1 MLSYDGI
8 ATNFRFMVAQV
19 VKQLEDT
26 LRQLDAPSERRR
38 QKIYAS
44 DDYVDTQKSL
54 LQNACFLWMRH
65 SGEADLQAAHT
76 VRALN
81 TIVSNLE
88 HIADYSVDVAR
99 QITHLGD
106 PSYLRRFGYRAYFDV
121 LLEALRA
128 IDQAIFHRDSELALR
143 LCRAEIE
150 LDRLYRADFVK
161 LLDELRA
168 ARETESALTTL
179 LILHYL
185 ERMGDAIQNIGEAI
199 LLAVTG
205 ERLKFHQFRAL
216 EDALDAAELAPR
228 QAVGGF
234 TSIWGTRSGM
244 RIGRVQGEPEAESSA
259 AGDVTRRAIF
269 KEGARDKLLLE
280 RDNIARWEQIAPG
293 VAPRV
298 LEFHEQ
304 GEDASLLLE
313 FLEGATLQ
321 ELLVD
326 ADWEAACAA
335 LQAVQHTLSDVWRR
349 TRKSPDPGRSPPPA
363 NFVRQIR
370 VRLDDVCRI
379 HPHYR
384 TPERR
389 IGALSIPSLEERLSR
404 AEQIEARL
412 SAPFSTFIH
421 GDFNVDN
428 VIYEPQSGS
437 VHFIDLHRSC
447 DSDYVQDVS
456 VFLVSVFRQ
465 PLFGR
470 AVRRR
475 LRRVAGHFLDF
486 ARGFA
491 RDAGDASFE
500 PRLAL
505 GLTRSLL
512 TSTRFEYNRRFA
524 DEMFLRAEYL
534 LDRVLDAPG
543 AGDPAWRVPD
553 WIVSL

>member
-26 LRQLDAPSERRR
+26 LKQLDVPSERRR

-44 DDYVDTQKSL
+44 DDYVDMQKSL
-54 LQNACFLWMRH
+54 LQNECFNWMRR
-65 SGEADLQAAHT
+65 SGAAGQEEAHT

-88 HIADYSVDVAR
+88 HIADYSVDVTR
-99 QITHLGD
+99 QLTHLGD

-128 IDQAIFHRDSELALR
+128 IDQALFHRDSGLALR

-161 LLDELRA
+161 VLDELRA
-168 ARETESALTTL
+168 AREPENALTTL

-185 ERMGDAIQNIGEAI
+185 ERMGDATQNIGEAI

-216 EDALDAAELAPR
+216 EDAMNAAELAPR
-228 QAVGGF
+228 EAAGGF

-244 RIGRVQGEPEAESSA
+244 RIGRVQGEDDGGAEDESLGGA
-259 AGDVTRRAIF
+259 TRRAIF
-269 KEGARDKLLLE
+269 KEGARAKLLLE
-280 RDNIARWEQIAPG
+280 RDNIARWERIAPG
-293 VAPRV
+293 LAPRV
-298 LEFHEQ
+298 LEFHAQE
-304 GEDASLLLE
+304 EDASLLLE
-313 FLEGATLQ
+313 FLEGDTLQ

-326 ADWEAACAA
+326 ADWEAARVA
-335 LQAVQHTLSDVWRR
+335 LEAVQRTIADLWRR
-349 TRKSPDPGRSPPPA
+349 TRAPTPVSAG
-363 NFVRQIR
+363 FVRQIR
-370 VRLDDVCRI
+370 ARLDDVCRI
-379 HPHYR
+379 HPQYR
-384 TPERR
+384 TPALR
-389 IGALSIPSLEERLSR
+389 IGALRIGSLEERLAR
-404 AEQIEARL
+404 AEEIESRL
-412 SAPFSTFIH
+412 PAPFSTFIH

-428 VIYEPQSGS
+428 VIYDAARGK

-456 VFLVSVFRQ
+456 VFLVSSFRL
-465 PLFGR
+465 PIFAR
-470 AVRRR
+470 TVRRR
-475 LRRVAGHFLDF
+475 LRRVAGHFL
-486 ARGFA
+486 AFA
-491 RDAGDASFE
+491 RDYAQAAGDATFE

-505 GLTRSLL
+505 GLARSLL
-512 TSTRFEYNRRFA
+512 TSTRFEYNNQFA
-524 DEMFLRAEYL
+524 EEMFLRAEYL
-534 LDRVLDAPG
+534 LDRVLDAAPADG
-543 AGDPAWRVPD
+543 AALRVPD
-553 WIVSL
+553 WIVAL